1 MNTTES
7 AMHHTS
13 RLLVMLFALACQ
25 DTLAQELFDA
35 HLHYTARD
43 AARFPPTDIIRLL
56 DEAGISH
63 AAITSQPPAL
73 IERLVAAA
81 PQRIVPLLGV
91 YREPVDKQ
99 RWIYDSSLP
108 ARLAAQLESGHW
120 HGIGELH
127 LFAADRDSDVF
138 RQVVSLAEQ
147 YRLPLLLHA
156 DPAVIDTVYK
166 LAPELTVVWAHAG
179 TFPYPDL
186 VADYLGRYP
195 ALHIDLSMR
204 DERLADG
211 DGLRD
216 DWYEL
221 MVVFPE
227 RVLVGVDTFS
237 TARWESLPQHAERIR
252 QWLQVLPA
260 GVAGRVATGNAE
272 RIYLKKGP
280 DTFFDQSDKTRLI
293 KQ

>member
-1 MNTTES
+1 MRHKMS
-7 AMHHTS
+7 
-13 RLLVMLFALACQ
+13 LLVMLFALACQ
-25 DTLAQELFDA
+25 DMLAQELFDA

-43 AARFPPTDIIRLL
+43 AARFSPTDIIRIL
-56 DEAGISH
+56 DDAGIAH

-73 IERLVAAA
+73 VERLAVAA

-91 YREPVDKQ
+91 YHEPADKQ
-99 RWIYDSSLP
+99 RWMHDSTLP
-108 ARLAAQLESGHW
+108 TRLAAQLESGQW

-127 LFAADRDSDVF
+127 LFAADRDSNVF
-138 RQVVSLAEQ
+138 RQVVRLAEQ
-147 YRLPLLLHA
+147 HRLPLLLHA
-156 DPAVIDTVYK
+156 DPAVIDTVCT

-195 ALHIDLSMR
+195 ALHIDLSVR
-204 DERLADG
+204 DERLVDG

-221 MVVFPE
+221 IVNYPE

-237 TARWESLPQHAERIR
+237 TERWESYPQHAVRIR
-252 QWLQVLPA
+252 RWLQALPA
-260 GVAGRVATGNAE
+260 GMAKRIATENAQ
-272 RIYLKKGP
+272 RIYLRKN
-280 DTFFDQSDKTRLI
+280 R
-293 KQ
+293 

>member
-1 MNTTES
+1 MFSMEIAT
-7 AMHHTS
+7 HHKP
-13 RLLVMLFALACQ
+13 RLLAIVFALACQ
-25 DTLAQELFDA
+25 ETLAQEIFDA
-35 HLHYTARD
+35 HLHYTTRD
-43 AARFPPTDIIRLL
+43 AARFSPVDIIRIL
-56 DEAGISH
+56 DDAGIVH
-63 AAITSQPPAL
+63 MAITSQPPEL
-73 IERLVAAA
+73 VERLVARA
-81 PQRIVPLLGV
+81 PQRIAPLLGV

-99 RWIYDSSLP
+99 RWMHDSTLP
-108 ARLAAQLESGHW
+108 ARLVAQLESGRW

-138 RQVVSLAEQ
+138 HQVVKLAEE

-156 DPAVIDTVYK
+156 DPAVIDTVYT
-166 LAPELTVVWAHAG
+166 LAPALTVVWAHAG

-195 ALHIDLSMR
+195 ALHIDLSVR

-221 MVVFPE
+221 MMNFPE
-227 RVLVGVDTFS
+227 RLLVGVDTFS
-237 TARWESLPQHAERIR
+237 TARWESYPLHATRIRGWLQALPPGVAERI
-252 QWLQVLPA
+252 
-260 GVAGRVATGNAE
+260 ATGNAE
-272 RIYLKKGP
+272 RIYMGQKI
-280 DTFFDQSDKTRLI
+280 R